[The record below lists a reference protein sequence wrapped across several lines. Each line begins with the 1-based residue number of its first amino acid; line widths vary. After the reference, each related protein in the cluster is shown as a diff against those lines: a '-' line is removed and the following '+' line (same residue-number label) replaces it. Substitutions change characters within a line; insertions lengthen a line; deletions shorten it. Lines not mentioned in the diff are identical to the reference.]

1 MMIEPANDRRAPITP
16 QLAMRVAIFGA
27 VAFALFAIIFFRLWF
42 LQVLSGDQYLA
53 QANTNRFRALRIPA
67 PRGEIVDRTG
77 QVIVRNKRAVVVQLD
92 PSKLPQEERDL
103 AAKWGQDVGTR
114 AARPKGRR
122 GPPERIPGIPT
133 AALRARYERL
143 ARVLGGSAVDIH
155 RKVVRSLVVVPYSD
169 VNIKTDVPTAVLSYV
184 LERHQQFPGVTIE
197 ETYLRQYPRG
207 TLAAQL
213 LGTVGEISPKQ
224 LRENRFRNVKQ
235 GTRVGQGGLERAYD
249 RYLRGRDGVQRVQ
262 VDASGRPVPNDR
274 LRDTQPA
281 SGEQL
286 KVSLDLGV
294 TRTGQRELGAT
305 GKPGAFV
312 AMNPDSGEI
321 VGMASSPSF
330 DPSLLAKPITEERYK
345 ALFGDNVGKPQ
356 VNRAVSGL
364 YPTGSTF
371 KPITALAALQSG
383 TATADESIDDPGCV
397 KIGDRDF
404 CNAGK
409 FPNGS
414 VDMRKALQVSSDV
427 YFYRMGQRL
436 FYKPNQ
442 VLQTWA
448 RKLGVGRLTGIDLA
462 GEQKGVIPDTK
473 WREGKAAEERACRKR
488 KNIPLTDNVFVA
500 GAKGCGISDMRPYN
514 LGDNVNLAVGQ
525 GDVQSNPLQMAV
537 AYAAIENGGRVV
549 RPHLGTEIED
559 DQGRLVQRIKRPSSR
574 HVSIDPANRQVIL
587 DGLRAAAEDPGGT
600 SQPVFADWPNDKFPV
615 YGKTGTA
622 QRPPKGDQSWYV
634 AFVPDKEHPLVV
646 AVTVEEGGFGAATAA
661 PIACR
666 ILGQYYHQQTTCAAG
681 DSRTR

>member
-27 VAFALFAIIFFRLWF
+27 VAFALFAVIFFRLWF

-53 QANTNRFRALRIPA
+53 QANTNRFRDLRIPA
-67 PRGEIVDRTG
+67 PRGDIVDRSG
-77 QVIVRNKRAVVVQLD
+77 KVIVRNKRAVVVQLD
-92 PSKLPQEERDL
+92 PSKLPKQERTL
-103 AAKWGQDVGTR
+103 AAKWGQDIGTR

-122 GPPERIPGIPT
+122 GAPVPIPGIPT
-133 AALRARYERL
+133 TDLRLRYARL
-143 ARVLGGSAVDIH
+143 AHVLGGTAGEIH

-169 VNIKTDVPTAVLSYV
+169 VNVKVDVPTSVLSYV
-184 LERHQQFPGVTIE
+184 LERHEQFPGVTVE
-197 ETYLRQYPRG
+197 QTYLRQYPQG

-213 LGTVGEISPKQ
+213 LGTVGQISPDELK
-224 LRENRFRNVKQ
+224 ESRFRNVKQ
-235 GTRVGQGGLERAYD
+235 GTIVGKGGLERAYD

-262 VDASGRPVPNDR
+262 VDASGRPIPNDR

-281 SGEQL
+281 SGQQL
-286 KVSLDLGV
+286 RVSLDLGL
-294 TRTGQRELGAT
+294 TRTGQRELGST
-305 GKPGAFV
+305 GHPGAFV
-312 AMNPDSGEI
+312 AMNPENGEI

-330 DPSLLAKPITEERYK
+330 DPTLLTKPITEARYK
-345 ALFGDNVGKPQ
+345 ALFGDDAGAPQ

-364 YPTGSTF
+364 YPTGSVF

-383 TATADESIDDPGCV
+383 VVSAGEPIDDPGCI

-409 FPNGS
+409 FPNGT

-427 YFYRMGQRL
+427 YFYRMGERL
-436 FYKPNQ
+436 FPRKGQ

-448 RKLGVGRLTGIDLA
+448 RKLGVGRRTGIDLSGERA
-462 GEQKGVIPDTK
+462 GLIPDNA
-473 WREGKAAEERACRKR
+473 WRQRLNKLEKKCRPTNPGHQPCYVLDYR
-488 KNIPLTDNVFVA
+488 D
-500 GAKGCGISDMRPYN
+500 YN

-525 GDVQSNPLQMAV
+525 GDLQSNPLQMAV
-537 AYAAIENGGRVV
+537 AYAAIANGGKVV
-549 RPHLGTEIED
+549 RPHLGLEVED
-559 DQGRLVQRIKRPSSR
+559 DQGRLVQRIKRVSPR
-574 HVSIDPANRQVIL
+574 HVAMDPANRQVIM
-587 DGLRAAAEDPGGT
+587 DGLKAAAEDPGGT
-600 SQPVFADWPNDKFPV
+600 SQEVFADWPNDQLPV

-622 QRPPKGDQSWYV
+622 ERGLKADQSWYI
-634 AFVPDKEHPLVV
+634 AYVPDKERPLVV

-666 ILGQYYHQQTTCAAG
+666 ILGAYYNKQTTCAAG
-681 DSRTR
+681 QSRTR